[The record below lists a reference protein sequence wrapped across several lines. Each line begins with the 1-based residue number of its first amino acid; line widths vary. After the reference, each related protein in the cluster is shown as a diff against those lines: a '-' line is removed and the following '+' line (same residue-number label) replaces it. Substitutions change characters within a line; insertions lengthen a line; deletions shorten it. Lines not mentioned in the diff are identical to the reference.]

1 MLATDLAG
9 SSSRLSDCGSSR
21 LAGWTGTTSS
31 TSNAAKGFAVYVG
44 VGGEYEVE
52 LTTLRGCCQPAA
64 ASSGESCVLPL
75 SVGLARS
82 QPSVS
87 LAVAGFTRFPSQYEG
102 SSSGDVLLYHI
113 SSRDP
118 SVYSLPKMIPEAVIY
133 SRESL
138 GSMALRSFPQPTDGR
153 PSKLQKKVS
162 PT

>member
-9 SSSRLSDCGSSR
+9 SSSRLSDWASRR

-118 SVYSLPKMIPEAVIY
+118 SSWVGQSWPSGAALGWPPLP
-133 SRESL
+133 
-138 GSMALRSFPQPTDGR
+138 
-153 PSKLQKKVS
+153 
-162 PT
+162 